1 MQHYSDELKAKML
14 TEFKQKQSVTTLL
27 KQYIISR
34 TTIDENI
41 NPKKNCVTLFTNIS
55 NSTIQ
60 SDLIQA
66 ITIKR
71 PHQKKAN
78 IYQNRFVS
86 NQEFKCDCFFLLYL
100 AFHLFP
106 KYVSH
111 FASFK
116 KQLKTITKHNK
127 YTEKQDKIKKS
138 PIVVTNKMFRLQ

>member
-1 MQHYSDELKAKML
+1 M
-14 TEFKQKQSVTTLL
+14 
-27 KQYIISR
+27 
-34 TTIDENI
+34 
-41 NPKKNCVTLFTNIS
+41 NCVRLFTNIS

-71 PHQKKAN
+71 PHQKNAN

-111 FASFK
+111 FVSSK
-116 KQLKTITKHNK
+116 KQLKHITNHNK
-127 YTEKQDKIKKS
+127 YTAKQDIIKKITYCCHEQNVQITIGNS
-138 PIVVTNKMFRLQ
+138 GLEPTTP

>member
-1 MQHYSDELKAKML
+1 M
-14 TEFKQKQSVTTLL
+14 
-27 KQYIISR
+27 
-34 TTIDENI
+34 
-41 NPKKNCVTLFTNIS
+41 TLFTNIS

-66 ITIKR
+66 TTIKR

-100 AFHLFP
+100 TFHLFS

-111 FASFK
+111 FASSK
-116 KQLKTITKHNK
+116 KQLKHITKHNK
-127 YTEKQDKIKKS
+127 YTEKQDIIKKL
-138 PIVVTNKMFRLQ
+138 PIVVTNNIQITIGNSYGFLIRNSCKALTTLSNSFLLRKLFSFTLKN